1 MLDLESRMEI
11 FGVTVYRDLD
21 NKERYFYA
29 AANPHIASEGGRPLF
44 DLFTY
49 NKGGESADAITG
61 GFLNM
66 AVATDLG
73 ALQGRIERELERR
86 YGGTVNLAPIP
97 YSKGTARV
105 IALGQ
110 TSDGADAATPDAP
123 LAARGPRFIEK
134 ILGAGQ
140 PSLSGDNRAIFSFS
154 LDEDGAAFF
163 LNVLSGDV
171 DARPVGVVY
180 ELEYVGLLPAYDLE
194 ITINFKQSY
203 DYMRTRFTLGTL
215 FFRADVDNIVEEL
228 KRQESIKIR
237 EVARTL
243 ELSTPE
249 AIAARQERIDKLV
262 KDLATGA
269 LFQPSLTPGQP
280 KVQGDTITAADP
292 TTTAPTSTP
301 VSGALR
307 DGPSAAIAAGMGS
320 TAGVRAAIAGNPTG
334 TTSTSTTGT
343 TGTGTTGTGTTGT
356 GATGSGT
363 TGTGTTGTHTTGSGT
378 GTAGSSGAQ
387 PQRTAADVWNQLGRP
402 QAAFALKHVS
412 QEEQRTVTYNLSQ
425 VSAQKQTIA
434 PQNFIQ
440 FMADSRD
447 LNRHVQLINLNHPFF
462 QRININVTAADVDFA
477 AEGVRQMTVQ
487 LRYGRRPD
495 GTFPKDT
502 AEVILRSGDQAKDF
516 TFFADG
522 AGTQSYEY
530 KLVVDYRADFGIG
543 VDELRM
549 ESAWLTTDARSLAVH
564 PRQLGRV
571 LPIELRLP
579 PTVAPGLTELHARV
593 RYVNAA
599 RSVDDSQLVILKPT
613 VPSANVVIRLAD
625 ATEQFSVAST
635 AFYDDGTSE
644 ELQTLEWPDPTNGSA
659 ENALVLAP
667 PTANRLN
674 GDIIM
679 QDPLDELES
688 VLVDTQVT
696 SAGSILHNQTYELTQ
711 TGAAGRALL
720 SVRLPQGATPQLRY
734 QERRIYK
741 DGGVEVETWQQAA
754 SPNLLV
760 GVPAADVK
768 TVVVRWVGPDPTTIG
783 ISLVLV
789 DLLYEDPDGDPEY
802 RQEESLMIES
812 AADSRLHEW
821 KIRLPASGSDDFQ
834 WRTNFFFDD
843 GTNVESDFQT
853 TNRSP
858 LIIRPIG

>member
-21 NKERYFYA
+21 NKEQFFYA

-49 NKGGESADAITG
+49 NKGGATADAITG

-66 AVATDLG
+66 AVSTDLG
-73 ALQGRIERELERR
+73 ALQGRVERELGQRF
-86 YGGTVNLAPIP
+86 GGTVNLAPIP
-97 YSKGTARV
+97 YTKGTARV

-110 TSDGADAATPDAP
+110 TSGGADAAATPDAP

-154 LDEDGAAFF
+154 LDEDGSAFF

-194 ITINFKQSY
+194 ITIDFKQSY

-228 KRQESIKIR
+228 KRRESIKIR

-249 AIAARQERIDKLV
+249 AITARQERIDKLV

-280 KVQGDTITAADP
+280 KVQGDTITSADP
-292 TTTAPTSTP
+292 TNTAPTSAP
-301 VSGALR
+301 VRSALR
-307 DGPSAAIAAGMGS
+307 DGPGAAIASGMGS
-320 TAGVRAAIAGNPTG
+320 TAGVRAATAGNPAG
-334 TTSTSTTGT
+334 TTSTTTTGTGT

-356 GATGSGT
+356 GTTGSSTTGTGTGTTGSGT
-363 TGTGTTGTHTTGSGT
+363 TGG
-378 GTAGSSGAQ
+378 SGAQ

-462 QRININVTAADVDFA
+462 QRININVTGTDVDFA

-487 LRYGRRPD
+487 LRYGQRPD

-502 AEVILRSGDQAKDF
+502 AEVILRPGDQAKDF

-530 KLVVDYRADFGIG
+530 KLIVDYKADFGIG
-543 VDELRM
+543 VNELRM

-564 PRQLGRV
+564 PRMLGRV

-579 PTVAPGLTELHARV
+579 PNVPPGLTELQARV

-599 RSVDDSQLVILKPT
+599 RGVDDSQLVILRPNE
-613 VPSANVVIRLAD
+613 PSANVIIRLAD
-625 ATEQFSVAST
+625 ATEQFSMAST
-635 AFYDDGTSE
+635 VFYDDGTSE
-644 ELQTLEWPDPTNGSA
+644 ELATLQWPDPMDGSA

-667 PTANRLN
+667 PVANRLS

-696 SAGSILHNQTYELTQ
+696 SAGSTLLNQTYELKQ

-720 SVRLPQGATPQLRY
+720 SVRLPQGTTPGLRF

-741 DGGVEVETWQQAA
+741 DGGVEVEGWQEAT
-754 SPNLLV
+754 STNLLV

-768 TVVVRWVGPDPTTIG
+768 TVLVRWVGPDPTTIG

-802 RQEESLMIES
+802 KQEKSVMIES
-812 AADSRLHEW
+812 LAESRMHEW
-821 KIRLPASGSDDFQ
+821 KIRLPAPGADSFQ
-834 WRTNFFFDD
+834 WRTNFFYDD
-843 GTNVESDFQT
+843 GTNVESDFQS

-858 LIIRPIG
+858 LIIRPIA